1 MSKSGSG
8 CSRQQQQQHTSVG
21 SGKQREKKS
30 PTGKGKVLKRSGRPL
45 MLTLTG
51 LRGCRRPVR
60 GSRAG
65 VRALGV
71 VPTGSYIEKACLS
84 RRSGADEGACRLE
97 SPPTPP
103 PPPVPLTPPGQSP
116 ELPPPVK
123 VPPAPTWAPRSALFS
138 VCIRVIYKDG
148 GASPGVTHTHKHKD
162 QRKHN
167 SCSVDGYIMLGLT
180 KLGCSDGQEV

>member
-1 MSKSGSG
+1 
-8 CSRQQQQQHTSVG
+8 
-21 SGKQREKKS
+21 
-30 PTGKGKVLKRSGRPL
+30 

-84 RRSGADEGACRLE
+84 RRRWADEGVFRLE

-103 PPPVPLTPPGQSP
+103 PLPLTPPGHSP
-116 ELPPPVK
+116 GPPPPVRE
-123 VPPAPTWAPRSALFS
+123 PLAPAWAPRSVLFS
-138 VCIRVIYKDG
+138 VCIRVIYRDG
-148 GASPGVTHTHKHKD
+148 GASPGVTHIHKHKD
-162 QRKHN
+162 QRKQQLQCGRLHHARA
-167 SCSVDGYIMLGLT
+167 DQMGLF
-180 KLGCSDGQEV
+180 

>member
-1 MSKSGSG
+1 
-8 CSRQQQQQHTSVG
+8 
-21 SGKQREKKS
+21 
-30 PTGKGKVLKRSGRPL
+30 

-84 RRSGADEGACRLE
+84 RRRGAVEGAVRPE

-103 PPPVPLTPPGQSP
+103 PLHVPLTPPVHSP
-116 ELPPPVK
+116 VPPPPVRA
-123 VPPAPTWAPRSALFS
+123 PPAPAWAPRSTLFS
-138 VCIRVIYKDG
+138 VCIRVIYRDG
-148 GASPGVTHTHKHKD
+148 GASRGVTNTHSQTQGPKKTQQLQCGWLRHAGGDKMG
-162 QRKHN
+162 
-167 SCSVDGYIMLGLT
+167 SF
-180 KLGCSDGQEV
+180 